1 MDSLK
6 IKYVCVNS
14 LEGLSLNVTN
24 TGVICS
30 IIDARRTNVFAEI
43 VENID
48 SNYIIRRNASFENI
62 TDLLQEL
69 KQINPEYSITFV
81 GDGASKNKE
90 TILNY
95 LPNSSFVDN
104 NELCA
109 RNIGILGY
117 RNRSNPDYLKLEPLY
132 LRKSE
137 AEQKMEE
144 KLNAGK

>member
-14 LEGLSLNVTN
+14 LECLSLNVPN

-144 KLNAGK
+144 KLNARK

>member
-69 KQINPEYSITFV
+69 QQINPEYSITFV

-144 KLNAGK
+144 KLNARK

>member
-14 LEGLSLNVTN
+14 LECLSLNVPN

-90 TILNY
+90 TILNHTVPWKVQSY
-95 LPNSSFVDN
+95 STT
-104 NELCA
+104 A
-109 RNIGILGY
+109 GI
-117 RNRSNPDYLKLEPLY
+117 
-132 LRKSE
+132 
-137 AEQKMEE
+137 
-144 KLNAGK
+144 